1 MAREPRRSRRR
12 PRPDDAATP
21 ATPNDQVPLDED
33 LVREIGNEDDQTI
46 DRGPLGEGTPA
57 PDPLKHALPDV
68 EIARLAEAG
77 AGTDQSGEI
86 VYDDGDDDG
95 ASKAEYAPAPDA
107 VEGDQA
113 VRRRD
118 LDPSVAEETVARPR
132 RQRGR
137 VLAFLGHC
145 VDELRRVQ
153 WPDRRQVFQ
162 ATAVVLGFVV
172 LAGGYLGLMDAIFK
186 PLVQAIL

>member
-1 MAREPRRSRRR
+1 MARDRQRSRRR
-12 PRPDDAATP
+12 AQQQQRKGPGPRRRDDLT
-21 ATPNDQVPLDED
+21 
-33 LVREIGNEDDQTI
+33 REIGNDDEETI
-46 DRGPLGEGTPA
+46 DRGALGEGTPA
-57 PDPLKHALPDV
+57 PDPLKHAMPDV
-68 EIARLAEAG
+68 EQARLAEAG
-77 AGTDQSGEI
+77 SGRGESGD
-86 VYDDGDDDG
+86 VPNEEDGI
-95 ASKAEYAPAPDA
+95 EYVPAPDE
-107 VEGDQA
+107 VQGDQP
-113 VRRRD
+113 VRRGA
-118 LDPSVAEETVARPR
+118 LDPSVAEETTPER
-132 RQRGR
+132 RRRERGR